1 MPYTMT
7 RSVTAA
13 AEKARVAEL
22 LWPQLSGDLITRLV
36 EVAPAGI
43 LPVLALLESRACM
56 PAKAR
61 LASLRQLWQA
71 QEHGHINHMCEP
83 FELLELM
90 GKGDPVSFWN
100 RRLSVFR
107 TNEPQGLT
115 ALADGL
121 SAGAF
126 PQAKQLDL
134 NFTNLSGASLS
145 LLIPPL
151 RQGALPLLEEISIEG
166 NFAGDAFMVDLSDAV
181 AEGALR
187 GLRKLNLSRNYIGSA
202 GVKAFA
208 TAITRDGALPHLV
221 MLQLRSNSPL
231 GDAGVHDLAAALDSR
246 RSLPS
251 LSALLLSEPCIDIP
265 TIKATCK
272 ARGVNLNNGFSAL
285 QG

>member
-1 MPYTMT
+1 M
-7 RSVTAA
+7 SAA
-13 AEKARVAEL
+13 TEKARLAEL

-36 EVAPAGI
+36 EVAPAGV

-134 NFTNLSGASLS
+134 NYTNASGASLS

-166 NFAGDAFMVDLSDAV
+166 NFASDAFMVDLSDAV
-181 AEGALR
+181 AGGALR
-187 GLRKLNLSRNYIGSA
+187 ALRRLNLSLNYIGNA
-202 GVKAFA
+202 GVTAFS
-208 TAITRDGALPHLV
+208 TAITRDGVLPNLR
-221 MLQLRSNSPL
+221 MLQLRRNSL

-246 RSLPS
+246 RSLPA
-251 LSALLLSEPCIDIP
+251 LSALLLTEPCIDNP
-265 TIKATCK
+265 KIKATCK
-272 ARGVNLNNGFSAL
+272 TRGIDLNNGSGGGQSL
-285 QG
+285 